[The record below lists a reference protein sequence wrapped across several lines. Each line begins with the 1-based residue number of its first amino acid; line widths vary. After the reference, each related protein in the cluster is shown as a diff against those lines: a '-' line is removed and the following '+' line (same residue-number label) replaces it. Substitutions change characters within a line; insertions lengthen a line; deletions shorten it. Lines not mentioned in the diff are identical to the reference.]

1 MTTDLTQTAQI
12 FIPAL
17 ATDVFDALLTAPVIT
32 KLHSK
37 EGDILEIIPLAGQ
50 PGHKGFECAT
60 RINAGYYD
68 IRYLDILT
76 RCESPMRLTL
86 DRLPESAFSYD
97 PAERLPPDVGSRD
110 VFLAEPEKFFAAIFG
125 PSPAPQIL
133 DFELSRRDGGTLVAF
148 DFSTVTARQF
158 LTGWGKR
165 RALRRIQDD
174 MTMILARLADRVL
187 KP

>member
-1 MTTDLTQTAQI
+1 MTTDLTQTAQV
-12 FIPAL
+12 FVPAPV
-17 ATDVFDALLTAPVIT
+17 TDIFDALLAAPVIT

-68 IRYLDILT
+68 IRYLDTLT
-76 RCESPMRLTL
+76 RYEAPMRLTL
-86 DRLPESAFSYD
+86 DRLPECAFDYD
-97 PAERLPPDVGSRD
+97 PAERLPPDVGSRH
-110 VFLAEPEKFFAAIFG
+110 VFGPTPDQFFVAAFG

-133 DFELSRRDGGTLVAF
+133 DFELSHRDGGTLVAF

-174 MTMILARLADRVL
+174 MTMILARLTDRVL
-187 KP
+187 QP

>member
-12 FIPAL
+12 FIPAP

-50 PGHKGFECAT
+50 PGRQGFECAT

-68 IRYLDILT
+68 IRYLDILI

-86 DRLPESAFSYD
+86 DRLPECAFSYD

-110 VFLAEPEKFFAAIFG
+110 VFLPDPEKFFAATFG
-125 PSPAPQIL
+125 TSPAPQIL
-133 DFELSRRDGGTLVAF
+133 DFQLSPSNGGTLVTF
-148 DFSTVTARQF
+148 DFSTTTDRRF

-165 RALRRIQDD
+165 RALRRVQDD
-174 MTMILARLADRVL
+174 MTMILARLTDRVL
-187 KP
+187 QP